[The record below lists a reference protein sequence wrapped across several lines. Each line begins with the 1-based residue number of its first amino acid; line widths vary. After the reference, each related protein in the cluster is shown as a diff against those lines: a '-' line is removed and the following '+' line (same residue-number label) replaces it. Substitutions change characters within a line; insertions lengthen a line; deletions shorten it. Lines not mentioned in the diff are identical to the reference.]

1 MLEALRESVCRAN
14 RMLPAYGL
22 VCLTWGNVS
31 AADREQGVILIKPSG
46 LSYDEMR
53 PEDIVT
59 VDFETGQAM
68 EGARRPSV
76 DTWIHLEVYRAFPQI
91 RSIVHTHSRWAT
103 IWAQAGMAI
112 PALGTTHADE
122 FLGDIPCTRAMRPEE
137 IRTEY
142 ERNTGRVISE
152 TLRQREVFSRGAVL
166 VRSHGPFAWGE
177 TPEKAVEAAVTLEET
192 ANMAWHTMLLRG
204 DAASPIPEELLNKHF
219 FRKHGK
225 DSYYGQGGGGGIT

>member
-31 AADREQGVILIKPSG
+31 AADREQGVMLIKPSG

-103 IWAQAGMAI
+103 IWDGDPRPGHHPRGRI
-112 PALGTTHADE
+112 FGGYPVHPGHASG
-122 FLGDIPCTRAMRPEE
+122 GDPD
-137 IRTEY
+137 
-142 ERNTGRVISE
+142 RV
-152 TLRQREVFSRGAVL
+152 
-166 VRSHGPFAWGE
+166 
-177 TPEKAVEAAVTLEET
+177 
-192 ANMAWHTMLLRG
+192 
-204 DAASPIPEELLNKHF
+204 
-219 FRKHGK
+219 
-225 DSYYGQGGGGGIT
+225 